1 MHTPVSEKILITM
14 YVLPKKVEDLS
25 KVGYE
30 QGINDNLHIFLNV
43 KSLKAIDRGDYD
55 YCRVPGTRQMS
66 PLEVG
71 EE

>member
-43 KSLKAIDRGDYD
+43 KSLKALTGEIMTTAEE
-55 YCRVPGTRQMS
+55 PGRC
-66 PLEVG
+66 PLLK
-71 EE
+71 